1 MTANAMAGDREKVL
15 EAGMVDHIA
24 KPLNVDAMFTTI
36 AKWIKPG
43 ARATASAKAA
53 GREPAAARD
62 GVPGALP
69 GIDVKAGLAT
79 TMSDQN
85 LYVRLLAKFRDGWK
99 DFADEFRTAQGDSD
113 ASAAARAAH
122 TLRGAAGTIGAKGV
136 QAAAREL
143 ENACR
148 EGAPAAR
155 IKELVSHTVA
165 ELGPVIA
172 GLARIGEGAA
182 AAAATGRKPASADP
196 ARIKALADRLRVL
209 LADNDADASDTVQ
222 ELAELA
228 QGTALAPG
236 VKKVASAVA
245 EYDFESALKALDSVE
260 V

>member
-1 MTANAMAGDREKVL
+1 
-15 EAGMVDHIA
+15 
-24 KPLNVDAMFTTI
+24 
-36 AKWIKPG
+36 
-43 ARATASAKAA
+43 
-53 GREPAAARD
+53 
-62 GVPGALP
+62 
-69 GIDVKAGLAT
+69 
-79 TMSDQN
+79 
-85 LYVRLLAKFRDGWK
+85 VRLLAKFRDGWK
-99 DFADEFRTAQGDSD
+99 DFADRFRAAQGDTD
-113 ASAAARAAH
+113 ASAAMRAAH

-155 IKELVSHTVA
+155 IKELVSQTVA

-172 GLARIGEGAA
+172 GLARIGETAAPAA
-182 AAAATGRKPASADP
+182 AASGRKPAAADP

-209 LADNDADASDTVQ
+209 LVDNDADASDTVQ

-245 EYDFESALKALDSVE
+245 QYDFESALKALDSVE